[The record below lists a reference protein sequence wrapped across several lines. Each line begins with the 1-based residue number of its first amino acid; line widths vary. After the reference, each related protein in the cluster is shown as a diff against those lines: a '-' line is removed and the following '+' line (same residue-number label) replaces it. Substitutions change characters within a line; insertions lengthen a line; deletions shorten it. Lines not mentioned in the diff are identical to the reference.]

1 MGEQGEHQDEYHD
14 AVVDMLE
21 LIWGKGYM
29 TPGGPENVKRAVQ
42 GLNLRD
48 KLVLDIGSGIGGPAL
63 MLAGELGARV
73 IGLDLEAPL
82 IRRAEA
88 YAREA
93 GLTDR
98 VEFRQVTP
106 GSTIQVDDA
115 AIDVVFSCGAF
126 TQIEN
131 KRGMFQE
138 VYRVLKPGGV
148 FACYD
153 WMKNE
158 GPYSDDMHYWFELE
172 GLTYAMDTLE
182 NHGQLLKDVGFVDV
196 ELEDTWRW
204 YRDCA
209 RDEYERMKGPLKA
222 QMIELLGR
230 DQQEHFVENW
240 RAMVIVLDKGEM
252 RPGRYRGFKPA
263 QTLS

>member
-29 TPGGPENVKRAVQ
+29 TPGGPENVKQAVQ

-63 MLAGELGARV
+63 VLAGELGARV

-82 IRRAEA
+82 
-88 YAREA
+88 
-93 GLTDR
+93 T
-98 VEFRQVTP
+98 
-106 GSTIQVDDA
+106 TIQMDDA

-126 TQIEN
+126 TQIED

-148 FACYD
+148 LACYD

-196 ELEDTWRW
+196 ELEDAWRW
-204 YRDCA
+204 YRDCC
-209 RDEYERMKGPLKA
+209 RDEHERMKGPLKA

-230 DQQEHFVENW
+230 DQQEHFVANW

>member
-29 TPGGPENVKRAVQ
+29 TPGGPENVKQAVQ

-63 MLAGELGARV
+63 VLAGELGARV

-82 IRRAEA
+82 
-88 YAREA
+88 
-93 GLTDR
+93 T
-98 VEFRQVTP
+98 
-106 GSTIQVDDA
+106 TIQMDDA

-126 TQIEN
+126 TQIED

-138 VYRVLKPGGV
+138 VYRVLKPGGA

-196 ELEDTWRW
+196 GLEDLAVVSR
-204 YRDCA
+204 
-209 RDEYERMKGPLKA
+209 
-222 QMIELLGR
+222 LL
-230 DQQEHFVENW
+230 
-240 RAMVIVLDKGEM
+240 
-252 RPGRYRGFKPA
+252 
-263 QTLS
+263 S